1 MKRTLPF
8 RMHAFH
14 ASRRRVG
21 AAGWA
26 CFFACVLTP
35 AIASPAGPPVT
46 YVLDLRVPASHL
58 VRVTMTVPQ
67 AAPRTE
73 IQFPAWNALYQI
85 RDFVRNVQELE
96 TRCDAQPRE
105 LTRVDLQTWRSG
117 EEACASLEVRYAV
130 YANEESVFSS
140 VLNGQH
146 SFMNFALLLFYLP
159 RERQRAA
166 RVKFLLPANWKLA
179 TLLEEGP
186 APGEFSAANYD
197 VLADSP
203 AEAGE
208 FQDYRYQQSDATYR
222 VVVHA
227 DPDDYSAQRLLAS
240 LQKITAAETALMRDV
255 PFSRYTFILHFP
267 RQGGGG
273 MEHRNGTAI
282 TMSAAELRNHW
293 EALEAILAHEFFHLW
308 NVKRIRPQNLEPV
321 DYVHGNDTRDLWFCE
336 GVTSGYAESAL
347 VRAGLITRETFYG
360 RLAEEIR
367 RLQERPA
374 RHYQSVEQAGR
385 EAWLEKYP
393 DFLRP
398 ERSISYYNKGALV
411 AFLLDLGIRHTSN
424 NASSLDDVMR
434 RLNDDFARRGCFFT
448 QGDFLGVI
456 SGLAPEFTTLH
467 QFVAD
472 YITSTRELDY
482 ETYLG
487 YAGLR
492 LATAATDQPE
502 LGFLAVQS
510 FDGPIQVE
518 AVDPGSGA
526 ERAGLQRGDILL
538 EMDGRSLHT
547 PPLDQLAGIK
557 PGRKVHFRVRQGR
570 REFPLEF
577 LLEARRRISYRVEEV
592 SDASPEQRRI
602 RQGWLEGTTTTPTA
616 GRP

>member
-1 MKRTLPF
+1 
-8 RMHAFH
+8 
-14 ASRRRVG
+14 VG

-26 CFFACVLTP
+26 CLFACVLTP

-46 YVLDLRVPASHL
+46 YVLDLRAPASHL

-73 IQFPAWNALYQI
+73 IQFPAWDALYQI

-117 EEACASLEVRYAV
+117 EETCASLEVRYAV

-140 VLNGQH
+140 VLNEQH

-166 RVKFLLPANWKLA
+166 RVKFLLPENWKLA
-179 TLLEEGP
+179 ILLEEGP

-208 FQDYRYQQSDATYR
+208 FQDYRYQQSGAMYR

-227 DPDDYSAQRLLAS
+227 DPADYSAQRLLAS

-255 PFSRYTFILHFP
+255 PFSQYTFILHFP

-282 TMSAAELRNHW
+282 SMSAAELRNHW

-336 GVTSGYAESAL
+336 GVTSGYAELAL

-398 ERSISYYNKGALV
+398 ERSISYYNKGALL
-411 AFLLDLGIRHTSN
+411 AFLLDLGIRHASN
-424 NASSLDDVMR
+424 NACSLDDVIR
-434 RLNDDFARRGCFFT
+434 RLNDDFARRGRFFT

-456 SGLAPEFTTLH
+456 SGLAPAFTTLH

-472 YITSTRELDY
+472 YITGTRELDY

-492 LATAATDQPE
+492 LATAATDQPG

-538 EMDGRSLHT
+538 EMDGRSLHA

-557 PGRKVHFRVRQGR
+557 PGRKVHFRVRRGR

-577 LLEARRRISYRVEEV
+577 PLEAKRRISYRVEEV

>member
-1 MKRTLPF
+1 MKRTPPF

-14 ASRRRVG
+14 ASRRRVS

-26 CFFACVLTP
+26 CLFACVLTP

-46 YVLDLRVPASHL
+46 YVLDLRAPASHL

-117 EEACASLEVRYAV
+117 EETCASLEVRYAV

-140 VLNGQH
+140 VLNEQH

-166 RVKFLLPANWKLA
+166 RVKFLLPENWKLA
-179 TLLEEGP
+179 ILLEEGP

-208 FQDYRYQQSDATYR
+208 FQDYRYQQSGATYR

-227 DPDDYSAQRLLAS
+227 DPRDYSAERLLAS

-255 PFSRYTFILHFP
+255 PFSQYTFILHFP

-282 TMSAAELRNHW
+282 SMSAAELRNHW

-336 GVTSGYAESAL
+336 GVTSAYAELAL

-398 ERSISYYNKGALV
+398 ERSISYYNKGALL
-411 AFLLDLGIRHTSN
+411 AFLLDLGIRHASN
-424 NASSLDDVMR
+424 NACSLDDVMR
-434 RLNDDFARRGCFFT
+434 RLNDDFARRGRFFT

-456 SGLAPEFTTLH
+456 SGMAPAFTTLH

-472 YITSTRELDY
+472 YITGTRELDY

-492 LATAATDQPE
+492 LATAATDQPG

-538 EMDGRSLHT
+538 EMDGRSLHA

-557 PGRKVHFRVRQGR
+557 PGRKVHFRVRRGR

-577 LLEARRRISYRVEEV
+577 PLEAKRRISYRVEEV

>member
-1 MKRTLPF
+1 VTGVQTCALPIF
-8 RMHAFH
+8 
-14 ASRRRVG
+14 
-21 AAGWA
+21 
-26 CFFACVLTP
+26 
-35 AIASPAGPPVT
+35 
-46 YVLDLRVPASHL
+46 
-58 VRVTMTVPQ
+58 
-67 AAPRTE
+67 
-73 IQFPAWNALYQI
+73 
-85 RDFVRNVQELE
+85 
-96 TRCDAQPRE
+96 
-105 LTRVDLQTWRSG
+105 
-117 EEACASLEVRYAV
+117 
-130 YANEESVFSS
+130 
-140 VLNGQH
+140 
-146 SFMNFALLLFYLP
+146 
-159 RERQRAA
+159 
-166 RVKFLLPANWKLA
+166 LPANWKLA
-179 TLLEEGP
+179 ILLEEGP

-208 FQDYRYQQSDATYR
+208 FQEYRYQQSGATYR

-227 DPDDYSAQRLLAS
+227 DPRDYSAERLLAS

-321 DYVHGNDTRDLWFCE
+321 DYVHGNATRDLWFCE
-336 GVTSGYAESAL
+336 GLTSAYAELAL
-347 VRAGLITRETFYG
+347 LRAGLITRETFYG

-374 RHYQSVEQAGR
+374 RHYQSVEPAGR

-398 ERSISYYNKGALV
+398 ERSISYYNKGALL
-411 AFLLDLGIRHTSN
+411 AFLLDLGIRHASN
-424 NASSLDDVMR
+424 NACSLDDVMR
-434 RLNDDFARRGCFFT
+434 RLNDDFARRGRFFT

-456 SGLAPEFTTLH
+456 SGMAPAFTTLH

-472 YITSTRELDY
+472 YITGTRELDY

-492 LATAATDQPE
+492 LATAATDLPE

-538 EMDGRSLHT
+538 EMDGRSLHA

-557 PGRKVHFRVRQGR
+557 PGRKVHFRVRRGR

-577 LLEARRRISYRVEEV
+577 PLEAKRRISYRVEEV
-592 SDASPEQRRI
+592 SNASPEQRRI
-602 RQGWLEGTTTTPTA
+602 RQGWLEGTTPAPTA

>member
-1 MKRTLPF
+1 MD
-8 RMHAFH
+8 AFH

-26 CFFACVLTP
+26 CLFACVLTP

-46 YVLDLRVPASHL
+46 YVLDLRAPASHL

-96 TRCDAQPRE
+96 TRCDAQPRA

-117 EEACASLEVRYAV
+117 EETCSSLEVRYAV

-140 VLNGQH
+140 VLNEQH

-179 TLLEEGP
+179 ILLEEGP

-208 FQDYRYQQSDATYR
+208 FQDYRYQQSGATYR

-227 DPDDYSAQRLLAS
+227 DPRDYSAERLLAS

-267 RQGGGG
+267 RQRGGG

-336 GVTSGYAESAL
+336 GVTSAYAELAL

-398 ERSISYYNKGALV
+398 ERSISYYNKGALL
-411 AFLLDLGIRHTSN
+411 AFLLDLGIRHASN
-424 NASSLDDVMR
+424 NACSLDHVIR
-434 RLNDDFARRGCFFT
+434 RLNDDFARRGRFFT

-456 SGLAPEFTTLH
+456 SGLAPAFTTLH

-472 YITSTRELDY
+472 YITGTRELDY

-538 EMDGRSLHT
+538 EMDGRSLHA

-557 PGRKVHFRVRQGR
+557 PGRKVHFRVRRGR

-577 LLEARRRISYRVEEV
+577 PLEAKQRISYRVEEV

-602 RQGWLEGTTTTPTA
+602 RQGWLEGTTTPTA

>member
-1 MKRTLPF
+1 
-8 RMHAFH
+8 
-14 ASRRRVG
+14 
-21 AAGWA
+21 
-26 CFFACVLTP
+26 
-35 AIASPAGPPVT
+35 
-46 YVLDLRVPASHL
+46 
-58 VRVTMTVPQ
+58 MTVPQ

-117 EEACASLEVRYAV
+117 EETCASLEVRYAV
-130 YANEESVFSS
+130 YANGESVFSS
-140 VLNGQH
+140 VLNEQH

-179 TLLEEGP
+179 ILLEEGP
-186 APGEFSAANYD
+186 VPGEFSAANYD

-208 FQDYRYQQSDATYR
+208 FQDYRYQQSGATYR

-227 DPDDYSAQRLLAS
+227 DPRDYSAERLLAS

-282 TMSAAELRNHW
+282 SMSAAELRNHW

-336 GVTSGYAESAL
+336 GVTSGYAELAL

-398 ERSISYYNKGALV
+398 ERSISYYNKGALL
-411 AFLLDLGIRHTSN
+411 AFLLDLGIRHASN
-424 NASSLDDVMR
+424 NACSLDDVMR
-434 RLNDDFARRGCFFT
+434 RLNDDFARRGRFFA
-448 QGDFLGVI
+448 QGDFLGII
-456 SGLAPEFTTLH
+456 SGMAPAFTTLH

-472 YITSTRELDY
+472 YITGTRELDY

-492 LATAATDQPE
+492 LATAATDQPG

-538 EMDGRSLHT
+538 EMDGRSLHA

-557 PGRKVHFRVRQGR
+557 PGRKVHFRVRRGR

-577 LLEARRRISYRVEEV
+577 PLEAKRRISYRVEEV

>member
-1 MKRTLPF
+1 MKHTPPF
-8 RMHAFH
+8 RMDTFH

-46 YVLDLRVPASHL
+46 YVLDLRAPASHL

-117 EEACASLEVRYAV
+117 EETCASLEVRYAV

-140 VLNGQH
+140 VLNEQH

-166 RVKFLLPANWKLA
+166 RVKFLLPENWKLA
-179 TLLEEGP
+179 ILLEEGP

-208 FQDYRYQQSDATYR
+208 FQDYRYQQSGATYR

-227 DPDDYSAQRLLAS
+227 DPRDYSAERLLAS

-255 PFSRYTFILHFP
+255 PFSQYTFILHFP

-282 TMSAAELRNHW
+282 SMSAAELSSNW
-293 EALEAILAHEFFHLW
+293 GALEAVLAHEFFHLW

-336 GVTSGYAESAL
+336 GVTSAYAELAL

-398 ERSISYYNKGALV
+398 ERSISYYNKGALL
-411 AFLLDLGIRHTSN
+411 AFLLDLGIRHASN
-424 NASSLDDVMR
+424 NACSLDDAMR
-434 RLNDDFARRGCFFT
+434 RLNDDFARRGRFFT

-456 SGLAPEFTTLH
+456 SGMAPAFTTLH

-472 YITSTRELDY
+472 YITGTRELDY

-492 LATAATDQPE
+492 LATAATDQLG

-538 EMDGRSLHT
+538 EMDGRSLHA

-557 PGRKVHFRVRQGR
+557 PGRKVHFRVRRGR

-577 LLEARRRISYRVEEV
+577 PLEAKRRISYRVEEV

>member
-1 MKRTLPF
+1 MKRTPPF
-8 RMHAFH
+8 RMNAFH

-26 CFFACVLTP
+26 CLFACVLTP

-46 YVLDLRVPASHL
+46 YVLDLRAPASHL
-58 VRVTMTVPQ
+58 VRVTMTVPE

-117 EEACASLEVRYAV
+117 EETCASLEVRYAV

-140 VLNGQH
+140 VLNEQH

-159 RERQRAA
+159 WERQRAA

-179 TLLEEGP
+179 ILLEEGP

-208 FQDYRYQQSDATYR
+208 FQDYRYQQSGATYR

-227 DPDDYSAQRLLAS
+227 DPRDYSAERLLAS

-255 PFSRYTFILHFP
+255 PFSQYTFILHFP

-282 TMSAAELRNHW
+282 SMSAAELRNHW

-336 GVTSGYAESAL
+336 GLTSAYAELAL
-347 VRAGLITRETFYG
+347 VRAGLIARETFYG

-398 ERSISYYNKGALV
+398 ERSISYYNKGALL
-411 AFLLDLGIRHTSN
+411 AFLLDLGIRHASN
-424 NASSLDDVMR
+424 NACSLDDVIR
-434 RLNDDFARRGCFFT
+434 RLNEDFARRGRFFT
-448 QGDFLGVI
+448 QGDFLGII
-456 SGLAPEFTTLH
+456 SGMAPAFTTLH

-472 YITSTRELDY
+472 YIRGTRELDY

-526 ERAGLQRGDILL
+526 ERAGLQRGDILV
-538 EMDGRSLHT
+538 EMDGRSLHA
-547 PPLDQLAGIK
+547 PPQDQLAGIK
-557 PGRKVHFRVRQGR
+557 PGRKVHFRVRRGR

-577 LLEARRRISYRVEEV
+577 PLEAKRRISYRVEEV

>member
-8 RMHAFH
+8 RMNAFH
-14 ASRRRVG
+14 ASRRRVD

-26 CFFACVLTP
+26 CLLACVLTP

-46 YVLDLRVPASHL
+46 YVLDLRAPASHL

-67 AAPRTE
+67 AVPRTE

-117 EEACASLEVRYAV
+117 EETCASLEVRYAV

-140 VLNGQH
+140 VLNEQH

-179 TLLEEGP
+179 ILLEEGP

-208 FQDYRYQQSDATYR
+208 FQDYRYQQSGATYR

-227 DPDDYSAQRLLAS
+227 DPADYSAQRLLAS

-255 PFSRYTFILHFP
+255 PFSQYTFILHFP

-282 TMSAAELRNHW
+282 SMSAAELRNHW
-293 EALEAILAHEFFHLW
+293 EALEAVLAHEFFHLW

-336 GVTSGYAESAL
+336 GVTSAYAELAL
-347 VRAGLITRETFYG
+347 VRASLITRETFYG

-398 ERSISYYNKGALV
+398 ERSISYYNKGALL
-411 AFLLDLGIRHTSN
+411 AFLLDLGIRHASN
-424 NASSLDDVMR
+424 NACSLDDVIR
-434 RLNDDFARRGCFFT
+434 RLNDDFARRGRFFT

-456 SGLAPEFTTLH
+456 SGMAPAFTTLH

-472 YITSTRELDY
+472 YITGTRELDY

-492 LATAATDQPE
+492 LATAATDQPG

-538 EMDGRSLHT
+538 EMDGRSLHA

-557 PGRKVHFRVRQGR
+557 PGRKVHFRVRRGR

-577 LLEARRRISYRVEEV
+577 PLEAKRRISYRVEEV

>member
-1 MKRTLPF
+1 
-8 RMHAFH
+8 MHAFQ
-14 ASRRRVG
+14 ASRRRVSV
-21 AAGWA
+21 AGWA
-26 CFFACVLTP
+26 CLLACVLAP
-35 AIASPAGPPVT
+35 GIASAASLPVT
-46 YVLDLRVPASHL
+46 YVLDLREPASHL
-58 VRVTMTVPQ
+58 VQVTMTVPE
-67 AAPRTE
+67 AAPGTE

-96 TRCDAQPRE
+96 AHCDGQPRG

-117 EEACASLEVRYAV
+117 EETCSSLEVRYAV
-130 YANEESVFSS
+130 YANEESVFAS
-140 VLNGQH
+140 VLNEQH

-159 RERQRAA
+159 QERQRAA

-179 TLLEEGP
+179 TLLEDGP

-208 FQDYRYQQSDATYR
+208 FRDYHYQQNGATYR

-227 DPDDYSAQRLLAS
+227 DPRDYSAQRLLAS

-282 TMSAAELRNHW
+282 SMSAAELSSNW
-293 EALEAILAHEFFHLW
+293 AALEAILAHEFFHLW

-336 GVTSGYAESAL
+336 GLTSAYTELAL
-347 VRAGLITRETFYG
+347 LRAGLITRETFYG

-367 RLQERPA
+367 RLQKQPA
-374 RHYQSVEQAGR
+374 RLYQSVEQAGR

-393 DFLRP
+393 DYLRP
-398 ERSISYYNKGALV
+398 ERSISYYNKGALL
-411 AFLLDLGIRHTSN
+411 AFLLDLGIRHASK
-424 NASSLDDVMR
+424 NAFSLDDVMR
-434 RLNDDFARRGCFFT
+434 RLNEDYARRGRFFT
-448 QGDFLGVI
+448 QEDLLGII
-456 SGLAPEFTTLH
+456 SGMAPAFTTLR

-472 YITSTRELDY
+472 YITGTRELDY
-482 ETYLG
+482 TTYLS

-492 LATAATDQPE
+492 LTTEAAEQPE
-502 LGFLAVQS
+502 LGFLAVQN

-526 ERAGLQRGDILL
+526 ERAGLQRGDILV
-538 EMDGRSLHT
+538 EMGGRSLHV
-547 PPLDQLAGIK
+547 PPQDQLAGIK
-557 PGRKVHFRVRQGR
+557 PGRTVHFRVRRGR

-577 LLEARRRISYRVEEV
+577 PLEVKRRVGYRLEEV
-592 SDASPEQRRI
+592 KDASPEQRRI
-602 RQGWLEGTTTTPTA
+602 RQGWLEGTTTPTA

>member
-1 MKRTLPF
+1 
-8 RMHAFH
+8 
-14 ASRRRVG
+14 
-21 AAGWA
+21 
-26 CFFACVLTP
+26 
-35 AIASPAGPPVT
+35 
-46 YVLDLRVPASHL
+46 
-58 VRVTMTVPQ
+58 MTVPQ

-117 EEACASLEVRYAV
+117 EETCASLEVRYAV

-140 VLNGQH
+140 VLNEQH

-179 TLLEEGP
+179 ILLEEGP
-186 APGEFSAANYD
+186 APGEFSATNYD

-208 FQDYRYQQSDATYR
+208 FQDYRYQQSGATYR

-227 DPDDYSAQRLLAS
+227 DPRDYSAERLLAS

-282 TMSAAELRNHW
+282 SMSAAELRNHW

-336 GVTSGYAESAL
+336 GLTSAYAELAL
-347 VRAGLITRETFYG
+347 VRASLITRETFYG

-411 AFLLDLGIRHTSN
+411 AFLLDLGIRQASN
-424 NASSLDDVMR
+424 NACSLDDVMR
-434 RLNDDFARRGCFFT
+434 RLNDDFARRGRFFT

-456 SGLAPEFTTLH
+456 SGLAPAFTTLP

-472 YITSTRELDY
+472 YITGTRELDY

-538 EMDGRSLHT
+538 EMDGRSLHA

-557 PGRKVHFRVRQGR
+557 PGRKVHFRVRRGR

-577 LLEARRRISYRVEEV
+577 PLEAKRRISYRVEEV

>member
-1 MKRTLPF
+1 MN
-8 RMHAFH
+8 AFH

-26 CFFACVLTP
+26 CLLACVLTP

-46 YVLDLRVPASHL
+46 YVLDLRAPASHL

-117 EEACASLEVRYAV
+117 EETCASLEVRYAV

-140 VLNGQH
+140 VLNEQH

-166 RVKFLLPANWKLA
+166 RVKFLLPENWKLA
-179 TLLEEGP
+179 ILLEEGP

-208 FQDYRYQQSDATYR
+208 FQDYRYQQSGATYR

-227 DPDDYSAQRLLAS
+227 DPRDYSAERLLAS

-282 TMSAAELRNHW
+282 SMSAAELRNHW
-293 EALEAILAHEFFHLW
+293 EALEAVLAHEFFHLW

-336 GVTSGYAESAL
+336 GVTSAYAELAL
-347 VRAGLITRETFYG
+347 VRASLITRETFYG

-398 ERSISYYNKGALV
+398 ERSISYYNKGALL
-411 AFLLDLGIRHTSN
+411 AFLLDLGIRHASN
-424 NASSLDDVMR
+424 NACSLDDVMR
-434 RLNDDFARRGCFFT
+434 RLNDDFARRGRFFT

-456 SGLAPEFTTLH
+456 SGLAPAFTTLH

-472 YITSTRELDY
+472 YITGTRELDY

-538 EMDGRSLHT
+538 EMDGRSLHA

-557 PGRKVHFRVRQGR
+557 PGRKVHFRVRRGR

-577 LLEARRRISYRVEEV
+577 PLEAKRRISYRVEEV

>member
-1 MKRTLPF
+1 
-8 RMHAFH
+8 
-14 ASRRRVG
+14 
-21 AAGWA
+21 
-26 CFFACVLTP
+26 
-35 AIASPAGPPVT
+35 
-46 YVLDLRVPASHL
+46 
-58 VRVTMTVPQ
+58 MTVPQ

-117 EEACASLEVRYAV
+117 EETCASLEVRYAV

-140 VLNGQH
+140 VLNEQH
-146 SFMNFALLLFYLP
+146 SFINFALLLFYLP

-166 RVKFLLPANWKLA
+166 RVKFLLPENWKLA
-179 TLLEEGP
+179 ILLEEGP

-208 FQDYRYQQSDATYR
+208 FQDYRYQQSGATYR

-227 DPDDYSAQRLLAS
+227 DPADYSAQRLLAS

-282 TMSAAELRNHW
+282 SMSAAELRNHW
-293 EALEAILAHEFFHLW
+293 EALEAVLAHEFFHLW

-336 GVTSGYAESAL
+336 GLTSAYAELAL

-398 ERSISYYNKGALV
+398 EHSISYYNKGALL
-411 AFLLDLGIRHTSN
+411 AFLLDLGIRHASN
-424 NASSLDDVMR
+424 NACSLDDVMR
-434 RLNDDFARRGCFFT
+434 RLNDDFARRGRFFT

-456 SGLAPEFTTLH
+456 SGMAPAFTTLH

-472 YITSTRELDY
+472 YITGTRELDY

-538 EMDGRSLHT
+538 EMDGRSLHA

-557 PGRKVHFRVRQGR
+557 PGRKVHFRVRRGR

-577 LLEARRRISYRVEEV
+577 PLEAKRRISYRVEEV